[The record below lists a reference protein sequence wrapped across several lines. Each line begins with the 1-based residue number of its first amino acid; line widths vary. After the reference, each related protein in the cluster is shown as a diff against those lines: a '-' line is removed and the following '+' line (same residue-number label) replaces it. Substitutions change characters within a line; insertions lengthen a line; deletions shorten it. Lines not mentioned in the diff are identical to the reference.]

1 MGQLCRLATLS
12 RVLYDKEMLDLRNE
26 IELLKLKLFWTN
38 HHIDKVQECFVYLNR
53 TVCKCS
59 CEKCIEYLHENDY
72 VFPEPYDDEC
82 RFVPFIKW
90 IIQDLVGMKF
100 MMVHPIYYN
109 CDSSEPYDKAQD
121 NLDYDNAHFVV
132 GFWQFQR
139 SYGPKL
145 SEAKSVNDPELL
157 KLKAFFDLAL
167 PHYKKQRDD
176 IMSTKDYFMTAL
188 Y

>member
-59 CEKCIEYLHENDY
+59 CGNCVEHLHEHEDI
-72 VFPEPYDDEC
+72 FSEPYDIEC

-100 MMVHPIYYN
+100 KMVHPILYGDSDAPYN
-109 CDSSEPYDKAQD
+109 LEQEK
-121 NLDYDNAHFVV
+121 LDYDNAHFVV

-167 PHYKKQRDD
+167 PHSKGIRED
-176 IMSTKDYFMTAL
+176 IMSTHNYFMTPL